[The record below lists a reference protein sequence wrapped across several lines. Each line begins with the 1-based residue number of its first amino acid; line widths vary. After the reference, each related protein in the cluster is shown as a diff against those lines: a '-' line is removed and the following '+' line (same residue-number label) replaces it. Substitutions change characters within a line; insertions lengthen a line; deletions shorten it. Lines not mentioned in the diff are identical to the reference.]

1 MKIMKA
7 PAASSGVLDA
17 VASLCHRCRC
27 APHNDAMSSG
37 PMPQPAAIDPL
48 DSLTSRPA
56 ARDTQARSGR
66 PPTSGNGALTS
77 TTPARAGWSLRLR
90 INLIVATLMGLFVA
104 ALFWLHV
111 DDTRR
116 SVHEEISGGNRVAAQ
131 LLQRVSWIY
140 TQGGATGLKD
150 FLTQLGRV
158 RANDITLAD
167 DQGRQLYRSPPS
179 PYKAGRS
186 APAWFSELVAP
197 PLQRQEIAFD
207 GGRLVVEADPSRAIL
222 DGWDDLWKLAAVSAS
237 VLLVLNLGVFWLVG
251 RTLAPLGRIEE
262 ALARIQTGD
271 WRSRLPALP
280 GREAASM
287 GAAVNRMADAL
298 QGQLDDQKRAWT
310 AERSLLESRELA
322 WQIEQHMEAERHEIA
337 RELHDELG
345 QSVTAIRTLAASLV
359 QRLPAD
365 PTLAPAEQAQRAQN
379 RELAA
384 LIGAEASRLDD
395 AVHSLIPRLAPL
407 SLDAAG
413 LVDALA
419 DLVDGARQREPQR
432 EISLTLDAPADR
444 QRAGVGA
451 TRRQDG
457 DADLPDPGHDL
468 GREVASPY
476 PQAYLPEGLSSELT
490 LTAYRVAQEGLN
502 NALRHSGA
510 SRIEISLGHQGDR
523 LFVQVLDNG
532 QGLAGD
538 PLASSRYGLRGLRER
553 VRALGGE
560 MTLGDAS
567 QLAAAPNDAPVGPGT
582 DEFTRG
588 CRLRVTLPLGASAQ
602 PAAVGVG
609 IAPVKAAD
617 QGEAQS

>member
-1 MKIMKA
+1 
-7 PAASSGVLDA
+7 
-17 VASLCHRCRC
+17 
-27 APHNDAMSSG
+27 
-37 PMPQPAAIDPL
+37 
-48 DSLTSRPA
+48 
-56 ARDTQARSGR
+56 
-66 PPTSGNGALTS
+66 
-77 TTPARAGWSLRLR
+77 
-90 INLIVATLMGLFVA
+90 MGLFVA

-111 DDTRR
+111 GDMKR
-116 SVHEEISGGNRVAAQ
+116 SVREEISGGNRVAAQ

-140 TQGGATGLKD
+140 TQGGAVGLKE

-158 RANDITLAD
+158 RANEITLFDYA
-167 DQGRQLYRSPPS
+167 GRQLYQSPPS
-179 PYKAGRS
+179 PYKAGRA
-186 APAWFSELVAP
+186 APAWFSTLVAP

-222 DGWDDLWKLAAVSAS
+222 DGWDDLWKLAAISAA

-262 ALARIQTGD
+262 ALARIQAGD

-298 QGQLDDQKRAWT
+298 QGQLDEQKRAWT
-310 AERSLLESRELA
+310 AERSLVDSRELT
-322 WQIEQHMEAERHEIA
+322 WQIEQHMEAERREIA

-365 PTLAPAEQAQRAQN
+365 VTLTPAELAYRAQN
-379 RELAA
+379 RDLAA

-395 AVHSLIPRLAPL
+395 AMHSLIPRLAPL
-407 SLDAAG
+407 SLDATG

-432 EISLTLDAPADR
+432 EISLALDAPDDHLR
-444 QRAGVGA
+444 
-451 TRRQDG
+451 DY
-457 DADLPDPGHDL
+457 LPDD
-468 GREVASPY
+468 
-476 PQAYLPEGLSSELT
+476 LSSELT
-490 LTAYRVAQEGLN
+490 LTTYRVAQEGLN

-510 SRIEISLGHQGDR
+510 SRIEINLGRQGDR
-523 LFVQVLDNG
+523 LVVQVLDNG

-538 PLASSRYGLRGLRER
+538 PTASSRYGLRGLRER

-560 MTLGDAS
+560 MTLGDAWT
-567 QLAAAPNDAPVGPGT
+567 AAAPIGGAAGLASDGAPPGVVGTAVHPAQGVADDLPRACA
-582 DEFTRG
+582 DEATRG
-588 CRLRVTLPLGASAQ
+588 CRLRVSLPLLAAPPSLVTTANAASPSNDVPGGGVQ
-602 PAAVGVG
+602 P
-609 IAPVKAAD
+609 
-617 QGEAQS
+617 

>member
-1 MKIMKA
+1 MKIMNPCA
-7 PAASSGVLDA
+7 DPIRA
-17 VASLCHRCRC
+17 VDGAWPRWQHGGR
-27 APHNDAMSSG
+27 AQHNEAMSAG
-37 PMPQPAAIDPL
+37 
-48 DSLTSRPA
+48 SL
-56 ARDTQARSGR
+56 
-66 PPTSGNGALTS
+66 PTHTAT
-77 TTPARAGWSLRLR
+77 AGWSLRLR

-111 DDTRR
+111 GDIRR

-140 TQGGATGLKD
+140 TQGGAVGLKD

-158 RANDITLAD
+158 RANEITLTDYA
-167 DQGRQLYRSPPS
+167 GRQLYQSPPS
-179 PYKAGRS
+179 PYKAGRA
-186 APAWFSELVAP
+186 APAWFSALVAP
-197 PLQRQEIAFD
+197 ALQRQEIAFD

-222 DGWDDLWKLAAVSAS
+222 DGWDDLWTLAAVSAA

-251 RTLAPLGRIEE
+251 RTLAPLGRIEA
-262 ALARIQTGD
+262 ALARIQAGD

-287 GAAVNRMADAL
+287 GAAVNHMADAL
-298 QGQLDDQKRAWT
+298 QGQLDEQKRAWT
-310 AERSLLESRELA
+310 AERSLVESRELA
-322 WQIEQHMEAERHEIA
+322 WRIEQHMEAERREIA

-365 PTLAPAEQAQRAQN
+365 VSLAPAELAHRAQN

-395 AVHSLIPRLAPL
+395 AMHSLIPRLAPL
-407 SLDAAG
+407 TLDAAG

-432 EISLTLDAPADR
+432 EISLSLDAPDDHVR
-444 QRAGVGA
+444 
-451 TRRQDG
+451 
-457 DADLPDPGHDL
+457 
-468 GREVASPY
+468 
-476 PQAYLPEGLSSELT
+476 AYLPDDLSSELT
-490 LTAYRVAQEGLN
+490 LTSYRVAQEGLN

-510 SRIEISLGHQGDR
+510 SRIEISLGCQGDR
-523 LFVQVLDNG
+523 LVVQVLDNG

-538 PLASSRYGLRGLRER
+538 PESSSRYGLRGLRER

-560 MTLGDAS
+560 MTLGDAWTAS
-567 QLAAAPNDAPVGPGT
+567 AQHGGATSVSAVGAKASAMGSAGQPAMGDAPGAELPRPRAS
-582 DEFTRG
+582 ELTRG
-588 CRLRVTLPLGASAQ
+588 CRLRVSLPLGAA
-602 PAAVGVG
+602 PPLAAHSTEAA
-609 IAPVKAAD
+609 APSPVLAAASI
-617 QGEAQS
+617 EVRP